1 MPSYSG
7 KALNWSKTD
16 GHWINI
22 SVGSDAFI
30 HIFFLFSEQYYNGID
45 PSIGFCIN
53 LRHLI
58 SYDQD
63 KSKHNLSLRKMQF

>member
-1 MPSYSG
+1 MVTESTFLWGVMLLS
-7 KALNWSKTD
+7 
-16 GHWINI
+16 I
-22 SVGSDAFI
+22 F
-30 HIFFLFSEQYYNGID
+30 FFLFSEQYYNGID

>member
-1 MPSYSG
+1 MAKHLTEVRQMVSESTFLWG
-7 KALNWSKTD
+7 VMLLS
-16 GHWINI
+16 I
-22 SVGSDAFI
+22 FF
-30 HIFFLFSEQYYNGID
+30 FFLFSEQYYNGID